1 MLFARITQL
10 GKSYGATD
18 IFKNL
23 DFEVHQEDRIG
34 IVGPNGAGKTTFF
47 RIFCGLEEADYGQV
61 IHSSGLRIGYLE
73 QFQSWSP
80 ESTVRQIL
88 EEAFAECRQL
98 EVRKADLE
106 YKMTHAQPEEQQ
118 ELMEEYGKIQHRF
131 EHLGGYDQE
140 FKLTKVAQGL
150 GFPPDTWNDHASVL
164 SGGEKTRLA
173 LARLL
178 LSEPDLLFLD
188 EPTNHLDILMLQ
200 WLEDFLASFSG
211 AVLVISHDRSFLDRT
226 TTTTLAFAEGSA
238 SLYPGA
244 YSRYLDILQTE
255 RESKMRAFERQ
266 QEQIAKTEAYIDR
279 FRAGIKSKQARGRQ
293 SILNR
298 LEKLSAPELEE
309 QLGELI
315 FTPKVLGN
323 DPVLTLEDLVIGYPG
338 QDPLLAPLSL
348 TLRRGQGV
356 ALVGP
361 NGTGKTTLVKTLVG
375 KLEAISGVHRLGKN
389 TQIGYFSQHHDDLN
403 PNDTILNELLQDPI
417 MTENRARK
425 LLGRFL
431 FTGDDVYK
439 TIGSLSGGERARI
452 ALLKLLLSGSN
463 FLILDEPT
471 NHLDIP
477 SQETME
483 RALGHYT
490 GTFLV
495 ISHDRYFIDQIADH
509 LWSIE
514 EGQLIQY
521 AGNYK
526 DYETYK
532 KRPIPIA
539 PESITTGR
547 SAKAQAPTKAINPKQ
562 ERKRIVNEIS
572 TLERKIAELEKEKEE
587 LELVFQ
593 DHSLWE
599 TPEGRELGKR
609 HEKIRQTIEQQMAL
623 WEELSLQ
630 LEDLSN

>member
-1 MLFARITQL
+1 MLFSRITQL

-80 ESTVRQIL
+80 ESTVRHIL
-88 EEAFAECRQL
+88 EEAFVECRQL
-98 EVRKADLE
+98 EARKADLE
-106 YKMTHAQPEEQQ
+106 YKMTHARPEDQQ
-118 ELMEEYGKIQHRF
+118 DLMEEYGKVQHRF

-150 GFPPDTWNDHASVL
+150 GFPPETWNDHASVL

-244 YSRYLDILQTE
+244 YSRYLEILQTE

-298 LEKLSAPELEE
+298 LERLSAPELEE

-338 QDPLLAPLSL
+338 QPPLLAPLSL

-375 KLEAISGVHRLGKN
+375 KLEAISGLHRLGKN

-439 TIGSLSGGERARI
+439 TIGTLSGGERARI

-483 RALGHYT
+483 RALSHYT

-526 DYETYK
+526 EYEAYK
-532 KRPIPIA
+532 KRPIPVA
-539 PESITTGR
+539 PESVASKKSVKMQI
-547 SAKAQAPTKAINPKQ
+547 STKVINPKQ

-572 TLERKIAELEKEKEE
+572 TLERKIAELEQEKEE
-587 LELVFQ
+587 LELIFQ

-599 TPEGRELGKR
+599 TPEGRELSER
-609 HEKIRQTIEQQMAL
+609 YEKIRQTIEQKMTL
-623 WEELSLQ
+623 WEEFSLK
-630 LEDLSN
+630 LEELSN